1 MFTISIDPIIFN
13 IGHFA
18 VRWYSLI
25 LLSAIVIGIWL
36 TAREAER
43 KGFKKDDIYDAAV
56 WIIIGGLIGAR
67 LFHVLDHWSHEYAA
81 DPLRA
86 LYIWEGGLAIWGALV
101 GGLIAA
107 ALVCWKRGWLFPKL
121 LDAGAPGLVLAQAI
135 GRIACVITG
144 DAMGK
149 PTNGPFGFAY
159 TSQNVMVP
167 QLGVYYTPMPVYELV
182 VNLGIFAVLWG
193 LRKRLWPDGKLFLV
207 YLVLYSLERF
217 FLAFTSSYRIIAFGM
232 TQSQIVAVFGF
243 AIGLALL
250 AWMLRRLSMN
260 PHKA

>member
-1 MFTISIDPIIFN
+1 MITISIDPIIFS

-18 VRWYSLI
+18 LRWYSLI
-25 LLSAIVIGIWL
+25 LLVAIAAGIWL

-43 KGFKKDDIYDAAV
+43 KGFKKDDVYDAAV
-56 WIIIGGLIGAR
+56 WIIVGGLIGAR

-81 DPLRA
+81 DPIRA
-86 LYIWEGGLAIWGALV
+86 LYIWEGGLAIWGAIV
-101 GGLIAA
+101 IGLIAA
-107 ALVCWKRGWLFPKL
+107 ALAGWKRGWYFPRF
-121 LDAGAPGLVLAQAI
+121 LDAAAPGLVLAQAI

-149 PTNGPFGFAY
+149 QTSGPFGFAY
-159 TSQNVMVP
+159 TNPNVMVP
-167 QLGVYYTPMPVYELV
+167 QLGVYYTPMPVYEFV
-182 VNLGIFAVLWG
+182 INLGIFAVLWQ
-193 LRKRLWPDGKLFLV
+193 LRKRQWPDGRLFLV
-207 YLVLYSLERF
+207 YLTLYSLERF

-250 AWMLRRLSMN
+250 AWMPRRLSTRLRRT
-260 PHKA
+260 